1 MELSLLSA
9 AGVFLWPLLIC
20 SALALFVATERALAL
35 TASRTVPLSYLQG
48 SYPSGKTPVSPAAR
62 LLALRRKGLRGDA
75 LRRAAE
81 TEVVALQRGLFL
93 LDSVVA
99 IAPLLGLL
107 GTVTGLAGVFVSGAT
122 PDPSSLAAGFGL
134 ALSTTVIGLGI
145 AIPAQFA
152 ANWLYRRIEIVADQ
166 LASLAATLSETDPA
180 P

>member
-1 MELSLLSA
+1 
-9 AGVFLWPLLIC
+9 
-20 SALALFVATERALAL
+20 
-35 TASRTVPLSYLQG
+35 
-48 SYPSGKTPVSPAAR
+48 
-62 LLALRRKGLRGDA
+62 
-75 LRRAAE
+75 
-81 TEVVALQRGLFL
+81 
-93 LDSVVA
+93 
-99 IAPLLGLL
+99 LL

-166 LASLAATLSETDPA
+166 LANLAATLSETDPA